1 METVWWVLRLNME
14 LPCDPVALLTG
25 LYLREE
31 STCPHWN
38 TCTQMCATVVFTFI
52 SKR

>member
-14 LPCDPVALLTG
+14 LPCDPVVLLTG

-31 STCPHWN
+31 NTCPHWN
-38 TCTQMCATVVFTFI
+38 ICTQIFVTAVFVFI